1 MGNEPTSP
9 EPPQRGALLAAVL
22 GVVTIALAAA
32 VQLLDKWESLRW
44 LWATLIVVGVVVAGV
59 AAVLAS
65 PWWQHRQAAEAAAE
79 RARRSREQ
87 DRDRALSE
95 LEPRARGVLPFSG
108 RQGSYFTGRERVL
121 REAVAWLTA
130 PPSREPAMLV
140 VTGKAGS
147 GKSAVLGRLVVL
159 SDPARRERAL
169 RADLD
174 PDTVPPQDSIDAVV
188 YARGRPVERLV
199 QALAEAA
206 SVEATDQQA
215 LLVALRARRTAGRPV
230 LVVAVDALD
239 EADGAEDWAS
249 LLAQLAAGATE
260 LGVRMLVG
268 TREHLVVRLRA
279 HAKVIDLDEPGN
291 LGPGDLAEYVRRC
304 LLLEGDPQV
313 ATPYRN
319 RPELAGEV
327 ADAVAERA
335 GKTFLV
341 AQLVAQGLVDDD
353 DVVNVAEPGWQD
365 RFPVTVD
372 DAMREYLDR
381 FGPDRSRVRDL
392 LLPLAFAHGYGLAD
406 ETLWADLATS
416 LGTATYQRQDVGW
429 LLQDT
434 SVPDLLLRTDL
445 QVNGHAT
452 AAYRLFHKALD
463 DYLKRKGNNE
473 VRHAPEEV
481 QRRYTEGLRARV
493 RDAGQ
498 GWLGADAYTRAHLA
512 THAAA
517 AGQLDELVQDPGFLA
532 VADPSSVLRA
542 LPTLRDPAA
551 KRAGRVFRRT
561 AHHLRARAP
570 GERASYLELAARQ
583 SRADDV
589 AERIGASFPSRPW
602 RVLWANWR
610 PTQALGVVG
619 RTAKPIH
626 AVALA
631 ELDGE
636 VVVVA
641 GGRDGTVRTWDLHGT
656 MISSTTPEAWVW
668 SIATGEA
675 DGRPVA
681 ACGYDD
687 GWIRVWDL
695 ASGAPVIEPIAAHTS
710 YLKAV
715 AFAQVDGRA
724 VVASGGGDGR
734 IRIWDLLERRDIGQT
749 IEAYSGSVEALRIEP
764 LLGHT
769 ALVSSGDR
777 GRDGDDDKLIK
788 IWDLRDQSLLCE
800 LPTDPESLIRSLACG
815 RWEGRPILISGGV
828 DQNIRVWDLQTRSQL
843 REIRDAGSRWIEAVA
858 LVGSDAAPVLLC
870 SGEGSTLNRWNID
883 GTSAGS
889 ALEGH
894 DDRVLSLDVRRMAD
908 HYLVVSG
915 SYDKTVRAWTIGE
928 EEPVADADHDAH
940 AGGVSA
946 VAVGQLPGSDLV
958 VSAGDED
965 STVRRWRLQDG
976 SAVRLP
982 AELRSW
988 IVQDVAVAEQQGRS
1002 PLVAAGGYDNKVHL
1016 WDLDTGERLQVC
1028 TGHTSMVFAVAFG
1041 ERHGELVIIS
1051 AGGDYTI
1058 RVWDPTTG
1066 EQIGPSLTTGSN
1078 KTVFALAVTHWEG
1091 QPILVS
1097 GDAGNTISIWDLNS
1111 GRTIGP
1117 ELSDHDDTV
1126 NAVAVGDLDG
1136 RRVIVS
1142 ASDDRTVRVWDLAGR
1157 HQIGASFDGHEDW
1170 VQAVGIARTNGR
1182 PVIVSGGRDR
1192 SLRIWTT
1199 SGRPL
1204 HAIDVGSAVRGIAVC
1219 RDSVVLV
1226 ATSRGLAAFELAELL

>member
-9 EPPQRGALLAAVL
+9 QPPQRGALLAVVL

-32 VQLLDKWESLRW
+32 VELLDKRESLRW
-44 LWATLIVVGVVVAGV
+44 LWMTLVGVGVVVAGV
-59 AAVLAS
+59 AAVLGS
-65 PWWQHRQAAEAAAE
+65 PWWQHRQAAKAAAE
-79 RARRSREQ
+79 LARRSWEE
-87 DRDRALSE
+87 DRDRTLSE
-95 LEPRARGVLPFSG
+95 LEPRAQGVLPFSG
-108 RQGSYFTGRERVL
+108 RQGSYFTGRDRVL

-140 VTGKAGS
+140 VTGMAGS

-159 SDPARRERAL
+159 SDPARRQRAL

-174 PDTVPPQDSIDAVV
+174 PNTVPPQDSIDAVV

-206 SVEATDQQA
+206 AVEATDQQA
-215 LLVALRARRTAGRPV
+215 LLVALRARRTAGEPV

-239 EADGAEDWAS
+239 EAVGAEEWAS

-268 TREHLVVRLRA
+268 TRQHLVVRLRA

-291 LGPGDLAEYVRRC
+291 LGPNDLAEYVRRC

-313 ATPYRN
+313 ATPYRDQ
-319 RPELAGEV
+319 PKLAREV
-327 ADAVAERA
+327 ADAVARRA

-341 AQLVAQGLVDDD
+341 AQLVAQGLVEAD
-353 DVVNVAEPGWQD
+353 DVVKVAEPGWQD
-365 RFPVTVD
+365 RFPATVD
-372 DAMREYLDR
+372 DAMRRYLDR
-381 FGPDRSRVRDL
+381 FENDRSRVRDL
-392 LLPLAFAHGYGLAD
+392 LLPLAYAHGDGLAD

-429 LLQDT
+429 VLQDT

-445 QVNGHAT
+445 QVDGHAMV
-452 AAYRLFHKALD
+452 AYRLFHKALD
-463 DYLKRKGNNE
+463 DYLRRKDNNE
-473 VRHAPEEV
+473 IRHAPEEV

-493 RDAGQ
+493 RDAGE

-542 LPTLRDPAA
+542 LPTVRDPAA

-570 GERASYLELAARQ
+570 AERAAYLELAARQ

-589 AERIGASFPSRPW
+589 AEHIGASFPSRPW

-626 AVALA
+626 AVALS
-631 ELDGE
+631 ELDGQ

-656 MISSTTPEAWVW
+656 KISSAPAEHWVW

-695 ASGAPVIEPIAAHTS
+695 ASGAPVIEPIEAHPR
-710 YLKAV
+710 YLKAL
-715 AFAQVDGRA
+715 ALAKVDGRA

-734 IRIWDLLERRDIGQT
+734 IRIWDLLERREIGQA
-749 IEAYSGSVEALRIEP
+749 IEAYAGSVQALRIEP

-769 ALVSSGDR
+769 ALVAGGDR
-777 GRDGDDDKLIK
+777 GRGGDDKLIK
-788 IWDLRDQSLLCE
+788 IWDLRDRSLLCE
-800 LPTDPESLIRSLACG
+800 LPTGPAPLIPSLACG
-815 RWEGRPILISGGV
+815 RWEGHPILISSGIG
-828 DQNIRVWDLQTRSQL
+828 QNLRVWDLQGRSEI

-858 LVGSDAAPVLLC
+858 LVGSEDAPVIVC
-870 SGEGSTLNRWNID
+870 SGEGASLNRWNLD
-883 GTSAGS
+883 GTPAGP

-894 DDRVLSLDVRRMAD
+894 DGRVLSLDVRRMDD
-908 HYLVVSG
+908 HALVVSG
-915 SYDKTVRAWTIGE
+915 SDDWTVRAWALGE
-928 EEPVADADHDAH
+928 EEPVAGADHDAH

-958 VSAGDED
+958 VSGGDD
-965 STVRRWRLQDG
+965 STVRRWRLEDG
-976 SAVRLP
+976 SAFRLP
-982 AELRSW
+982 RPLRCW
-988 IVQDVAVAEQQGRS
+988 MVQGVAVMEPQGRS
-1002 PLVAAGGYDNKVHL
+1002 PLVAAGGYDDKVHL
-1016 WDLDTGERLQVC
+1016 WDLDTGDELQVF
-1028 TGHTSMVFAVAFG
+1028 TGHSAMIFAVAFG
-1041 ERHGELVIIS
+1041 ARHGAPVVIS

-1058 RVWDPTTG
+1058 RLWDPATG
-1066 EQIGPSLTTGSN
+1066 EQIGPPLTTGSN
-1078 KTVFALAVTHWEG
+1078 KTVSALAVTHWEG
-1091 QPILVS
+1091 HPILVS
-1097 GDAGNTISIWDLNS
+1097 GDADNTMSIWELN
-1111 GRTIGP
+1111 GGQRIGP
-1117 ELSDHDDTV
+1117 ELVGHKDTV

-1142 ASDDRTVRVWDLAGR
+1142 GSDDHTVRMWDLAAR
-1157 HQIGASFDGHEDW
+1157 RQIGTPFEGHQNR
-1170 VQAVGIARTNGR
+1170 VKAVGIARARGR
-1182 PVIVSGGRDR
+1182 PVIVSGGWDR
-1192 SLRIWTT
+1192 RLRIWTA
-1199 SGRPL
+1199 SGSSL
-1204 HAIDVGSAVRGIAVC
+1204 HAIEVGSAVEGIAVC
-1219 RDSVVLV
+1219 RDSVVLA
-1226 ATSRGLAAFELAELL
+1226 ATSRGLAAFELADLP